1 MEDCM
6 YAVRIRVD
14 RVIDFGTIVS
24 LIGIELE
31 TAQPVAV
38 HVDHRPFAEFW
49 QPWRHDA
56 GFPQPIAYDAE
67 GLTLTLDLSPELDG
81 EAHHG

>member
-1 MEDCM
+1 MQPI
-6 YAVRIRVD
+6 RIRID

-31 TAQPVAV
+31 SAQPVAV
-38 HVDHRPFAEFW
+38 HVDRRPFGEFW
-49 QPWRHDA
+49 QPWNDA
-56 GFPQPIAYDAE
+56 GFTQPIQYDAE
-67 GLTLTLDLSPELDG
+67 GCTLTLDVAPELDR

>member
-1 MEDCM
+1 MQPI
-6 YAVRIRVD
+6 RIRVD

-38 HVDHRPFAEFW
+38 HVDHRPFAECW

-56 GFPQPIAYDAE
+56 VTPPRLE
-67 GLTLTLDLSPELDG
+67 GVQAQFRSREGQLR
-81 EAHHG
+81 